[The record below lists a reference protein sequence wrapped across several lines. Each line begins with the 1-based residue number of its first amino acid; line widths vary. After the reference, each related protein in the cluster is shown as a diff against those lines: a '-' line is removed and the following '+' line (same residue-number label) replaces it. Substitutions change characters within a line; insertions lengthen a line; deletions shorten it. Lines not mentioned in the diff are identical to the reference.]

1 MVKDIQCEVRNI
13 ISEIVEKAADG
24 NYIYRGEPEWYT
36 QSPFDGKVSSSLWRQ
51 FQCRSTFHN
60 RADFCY
66 NTLQGAYLRDAREY
80 GGDLYQDDFELTS
93 QLQHVG
99 GNTNLID
106 FTTDYLVALFFA
118 CDGAHDEPGRV
129 ILFKLTEDKRRVYK
143 IKVPQNPINRITA
156 QKSIFVQHEKGFI
169 EGDDIE
175 EIICISPSFKQPV
188 LRYLRKYHGIYTQTI
203 YNDLQ
208 GYIKHQKNHHDAYSE
223 YGRGKLSRR
232 NNPGR
237 IVSVN
242 GKAVND
248 EAYHYHAHDA
258 IKYYSKAIELYP
270 DFIEAYQDRAQV
282 YLRIDDFDEAIK
294 DFTKVIELDS
304 DYASAYVQRGCVY
317 LKKGCSDRAIEDFSR
332 AIELDSDY
340 ASAYVQRG
348 CVYLTKGCSDRA
360 IEDFNRAIELGNNSA
375 RKLLEEA
382 HNKGALE

>member
-1 MVKDIQCEVRNI
+1 MAKDIQCEVRNI

-24 NYIYRGEPEWYT
+24 NYIYRGEPECYT

-80 GGDLYQDDFELTS
+80 GGDLHQDDFELAS

-118 CDGAHDEPGRV
+118 CEGIHSGPGRV
-129 ILFKLTEDKRRVYK
+129 ILFKLTEDKRRRYK
-143 IKVPQNPINRITA
+143 IKVPQHPINRITA
-156 QKSIFVQHEKGFI
+156 QKSIFVRHEKGFI

-208 GYIKHQKNHHDAYSE
+208 GYIKHQKNHHKAYIE
-223 YGRGKLSRR
+223 YGRGQLSRR
-232 NNPGR
+232 NNAVR

-242 GKAVND
+242 GKAIND
-248 EAYHYHAHDA
+248 NAPVYTAIEHY
-258 IKYYSKAIELYP
+258 SRAIELYP
-270 DFIEAYQDRAQV
+270 DFIKAYLARAEV
-282 YLRIDDFDEAIK
+282 YFQIADFDKAIK
-294 DFTKVIELDS
+294 DYTSVIEIDP
-304 DYASAYVQRGCVY
+304 DYASAYVGRGQAYSNKGCYARAIDDFSRAIEIDPDYASAYVGRGCVY
-317 LKKGCSDRAIEDFSR
+317 LKKDCDARAKEDFSR
-332 AIELDSDY
+332 AIELGD
-340 ASAYVQRG
+340 
-348 CVYLTKGCSDRA
+348 
-360 IEDFNRAIELGNNSA
+360 NSA

-382 HNKGALE
+382 HKKGASE

>member
-1 MVKDIQCEVRNI
+1 MAKDIESEVRNI
-13 ISEIVEKAADG
+13 INEIVEKAADG
-24 NYIYRGEPEWYT
+24 NYIYRGEPECYT

-51 FQCRSTFHN
+51 FQCRATFHN

-80 GGDLYQDDFELTS
+80 GGDRYQDDFELAS

-118 CDGAHDEPGRV
+118 CEGIHRGPGRV
-129 ILFKLTEDKRRVYK
+129 ILFKLTEDKRRAYK

-175 EIICISPSFKQPV
+175 KIICISPNFKKPI
-188 LRYLRKYHGIYTQTI
+188 LTYLRKYHSIYTQTI

-208 GYIKHQKNHHDAYSE
+208 GYIKHQRNYHEAYSE
-223 YGRGKLSRR
+223 YGRGDLSRLR
-232 NNPGR
+232 YATR
-237 IVSVN
+237 IVSIN
-242 GKAVND
+242 GKALNED
-248 EAYHYHAHDA
+248 YHVYVA
-258 IKYYSKAIELYP
+258 IKHYSRAIELYP
-270 DFIEAYQDRAQV
+270 DFIEAYCTRAQA
-282 YLRIDDFDEAIK
+282 YFSIDDFDKAIK
-294 DFTKVIELDS
+294 DFTSVIELDP

-317 LKKGCSDRAIEDFSR
+317 RKKGCDARAIEDF
-332 AIELDSDY
+332 Y
-340 ASAYVQRG
+340 
-348 CVYLTKGCSDRA
+348 
-360 IEDFNRAIELGNNSA
+360 RAIELGDNRA

-382 HNKGALE
+382 QKKEVPE

>member
-1 MVKDIQCEVRNI
+1 MAKDIQCEVRNI

-24 NYIYRGEPEWYT
+24 NYIYRGEPECYT

-80 GGDLYQDDFELTS
+80 EGDLHQDDFELAS

-118 CDGAHDEPGRV
+118 CEGIHSGPGRV
-129 ILFKLTEDKRRVYK
+129 ILFKLTEDKRRRYK
-143 IKVPQNPINRITA
+143 IKVPQHPINRITA
-156 QKSIFVQHEKGFI
+156 QKSIFVRHEKGFI

-175 EIICISPSFKQPV
+175 EIICISPSFKHPV

-223 YGRGKLSRR
+223 YGRGVLC
-232 NNPGR
+232 
-237 IVSVN
+237 
-242 GKAVND
+242 
-248 EAYHYHAHDA
+248 
-258 IKYYSKAIELYP
+258 YSH
-270 DFIEAYQDRAQV
+270 
-282 YLRIDDFDEAIK
+282 
-294 DFTKVIELDS
+294 
-304 DYASAYVQRGCVY
+304 SA
-317 LKKGCSDRAIEDFSR
+317 
-332 AIELDSDY
+332 
-340 ASAYVQRG
+340 
-348 CVYLTKGCSDRA
+348 
-360 IEDFNRAIELGNNSA
+360 NNS
-375 RKLLEEA
+375 ESP
-382 HNKGALE
+382 

>member
-1 MVKDIQCEVRNI
+1 MAKDIQCEVRNI

-24 NYIYRGEPEWYT
+24 NYIYRGEPECYT

-80 GGDLYQDDFELTS
+80 GGDLHQDDFELAS

-118 CDGAHDEPGRV
+118 CEGIHSGPGRV
-129 ILFKLTEDKRRVYK
+129 ILFKLTEDKRRRYK
-143 IKVPQNPINRITA
+143 IKVPQHPINRITA
-156 QKSIFVQHEKGFI
+156 QKSIFVRHEKGFI

-175 EIICISPSFKQPV
+175 EIICISPSFKHPV

-208 GYIKHQKNHHDAYSE
+208 GYIKHQKNHHKAYSE
-223 YGRGKLSRR
+223 YGRGQLSRR

-248 EAYHYHAHDA
+248 NAPAYTAIERYSEA
-258 IKYYSKAIELYP
+258 IKLYP
-270 DFIEAYQDRAQV
+270 DFAEAYYARAQD
-282 YLRIDDFDEAIK
+282 YLWIDDFDKAIK
-294 DFTKVIELDS
+294 DYTSVIEIDP
-304 DYASAYVQRGCVY
+304 DYASAYVGRGCVY
-317 LKKGCSDRAIEDFSR
+317 LKKDCDARAIAD
-332 AIELDSDY
+332 
-340 ASAYVQRG
+340 
-348 CVYLTKGCSDRA
+348 
-360 IEDFNRAIELGNNSA
+360 
-375 RKLLEEA
+375 
-382 HNKGALE
+382 